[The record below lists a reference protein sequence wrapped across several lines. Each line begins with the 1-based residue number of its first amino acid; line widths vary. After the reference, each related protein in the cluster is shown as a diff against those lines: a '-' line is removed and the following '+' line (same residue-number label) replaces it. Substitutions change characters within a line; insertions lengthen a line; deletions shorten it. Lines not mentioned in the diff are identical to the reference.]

1 MYALVS
7 KVYILVL
14 MVHIS
19 SFWKGTALLTAFVPF
34 FMRVF
39 DSEDYCYIG
48 FENIFAD
55 EVIE

>member
-1 MYALVS
+1 
-7 KVYILVL
+7 

-19 SFWKGTALLTAFVPF
+19 SFWKGTALLTAFVVF
-34 FMRVF
+34 FVTVF
-39 DSEDYCYIG
+39 DPEHYCCIG